1 MTRMSSRFP
10 RWNDYPEPFNRR
22 FGNTAGRR
30 RLDDSRRRQQ
40 EIEDDGDIRSTRP
53 LLYNLRRVPRP
64 RRGRQQHVH
73 VKLTITGAD
82 NGEPVI
88 TILEPDEE

>member
-1 MTRMSSRFP
+1 M
-10 RWNDYPEPFNRR
+10 
-22 FGNTAGRR
+22 
-30 RLDDSRRRQQ
+30 
-40 EIEDDGDIRSTRP
+40 RSTRP

-64 RRGRQQHVH
+64 GRGPQQHPDL
-73 VKLTITGAD
+73 KPSITGGD

>member
-1 MTRMSSRFP
+1 M
-10 RWNDYPEPFNRR
+10 
-22 FGNTAGRR
+22 
-30 RLDDSRRRQQ
+30 
-40 EIEDDGDIRSTRP
+40 RSTRP

-64 RRGRQQHVH
+64 GHGPQHHVH
-73 VKLTITGAD
+73 LKRTITGGD

>member
-1 MTRMSSRFP
+1 MG
-10 RWNDYPEPFNRR
+10 R
-22 FGNTAGRR
+22 FGLALRKNTPIT
-30 RLDDSRRRQQ
+30 
-40 EIEDDGDIRSTRP
+40 EP

-64 RRGRQQHVH
+64 GRGRQQHVH
-73 VKLTITGAD
+73 PKLTITGGD